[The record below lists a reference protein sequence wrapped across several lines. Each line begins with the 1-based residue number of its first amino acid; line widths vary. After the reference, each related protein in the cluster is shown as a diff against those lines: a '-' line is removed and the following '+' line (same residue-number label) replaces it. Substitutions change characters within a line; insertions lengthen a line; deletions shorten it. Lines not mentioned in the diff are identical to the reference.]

1 MRSSGSV
8 CATGRFPTAGDQAA
22 GSAEEATQ
30 KPPPRRGKIS
40 VGKPPVETEGHVQS
54 LIEAVALD
62 ALTEGV
68 RHLRSRFPPRIG
80 IFKTVTYS
88 SHYQLLGFTRMRY
101 SGVTATPPATR
112 DRTQR
117 RQRRRGW

>member
-8 CATGRFPTAGDQAA
+8 CATGRIPTAGDDAAGDQAA

-30 KPPPRRGKIS
+30 KPPPRRGKIR
-40 VGKPPVETEGHVQS
+40 VGKPPFETEGHVQS

-62 ALTEGV
+62 ARTEGV

-88 SHYQLLGFTRMRY
+88 SHYELLGFTEC
-101 SGVTATPPATR
+101 GTAASQQPH
-112 DRTQR
+112 
-117 RQRRRGW
+117 